1 MHWQHLHLRFHLHRA
16 KARKKLDKEL
26 LEAKGEESKQT
37 RLRFAADSTNLL
49 FAIYFRILKTM
60 TSDDGEADKFTGKQ
74 FRLILRPLFS
84 GLARFGHLMSIGYFQ
99 VSYTYLFR
107 LAIQWLKL

>member
-1 MHWQHLHLRFHLHRA
+1 MNRCFFFRA

-26 LEAKGEESKQT
+26 LEAKGEESKQI

-60 TSDDGEADKFTGKQ
+60 TSPDGEADKFTGKH
-74 FRLILRPLFS
+74 FRLILRYDHQRILLFMS
-84 GLARFGHLMSIGYFQ
+84 KENENSQRLGHSHVTPHWILL
-99 VSYTYLFR
+99 TDL
-107 LAIQWLKL
+107 

>member
-1 MHWQHLHLRFHLHRA
+1 MWNGNVRGCFFFRA

-26 LEAKGEESKQT
+26 LEAKGEESKQI

-60 TSDDGEADKFTGKQ
+60 TSPDGEADKFTGKH
-74 FRLILRPLFS
+74 FRLILRFDHQRILLFIS
-84 GLARFGHLMSIGYFQ
+84 KENENSQRLGHSHVTPHWILL
-99 VSYTYLFR
+99 TDL
-107 LAIQWLKL
+107 

>member
-1 MHWQHLHLRFHLHRA
+1 MSLCFFFSA

-26 LEAKGEESKQT
+26 LEAKGEESKQI

-60 TSDDGEADKFTGKQ
+60 TSPDGEADKFTGKH
-74 FRLILRPLFS
+74 FRLILRYDYQHIFCLLFIS
-84 GLARFGHLMSIGYFQ
+84 KENENLPRG
-99 VSYTYLFR
+99 
-107 LAIQWLKL
+107 